1 MNYHFSDKLK
11 FVIFVFIFSLWS
23 TNCSSTVRFSGEDSP
38 LQKKPTAY
46 RIGQVLKGKCSY
58 YASKFH
64 GRKTANGEI
73 YDMYALTAAH
83 RTLPFNTILEVENV
97 VNGKKVRVRI
107 NDRGPFKAERIL
119 DVSYQAAKEL
129 DFIDQGTTEIRATI
143 IRLGK
148 KNSK

>member
-1 MNYHFSDKLK
+1 
-11 FVIFVFIFSLWS
+11 
-23 TNCSSTVRFSGEDSP
+23 
-38 LQKKPTAY
+38 
-46 RIGQVLKGKCSY
+46 
-58 YASKFH
+58 
-64 GRKTANGEI
+64 
-73 YDMYALTAAH
+73 MYALTAAH

-97 VNGKKVRVRI
+97 ANGKKVRVRI

-148 KNSK
+148 NKSK